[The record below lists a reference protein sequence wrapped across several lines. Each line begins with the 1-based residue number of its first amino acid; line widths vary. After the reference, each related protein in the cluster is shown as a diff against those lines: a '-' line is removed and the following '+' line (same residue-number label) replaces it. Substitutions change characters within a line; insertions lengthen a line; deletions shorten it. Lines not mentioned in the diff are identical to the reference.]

1 MATTSLPVLE
11 IDLMG
16 PDGNIFMVLGMVK
29 RTLEANH
36 EPAEA
41 TEKYAAIKKW
51 MDDGNGNGEYLQL
64 LAYIHAT
71 HCEIDDLSGEHDFY
85 DPLFD
90 PTSD

>member
-11 IDLMG
+11 IDLEG
-16 PDGNIFMVLGMVK
+16 PDGNMYMVLGMVK

-36 EPAEA
+36 EPAKA
-41 TEKYAAIKKW
+41 KKKYAAISKYMK
-51 MDDGNGNGEYLQL
+51 DGKGNGEYLQL

-71 HCEIDDLSGEHDFY
+71 HCEIDDLSGMHDFY